1 VLQVSRISDERLQ
14 TGKKRQGED
23 LLGARVPES
32 ASRFGAF
39 LVAKLGVLPLV
50 TIAIGAV
57 VRLPSANR
65 FRLSLV
71 QV

>member
-1 VLQVSRISDERLQ
+1 VLQLSRISAERLR
-14 TGKKRQGED
+14 TGKKRQDKD
-23 LLGARVPES
+23 LLSARVPGS

-39 LVAKLGVLPLV
+39 LVANLGALPLV
-50 TIAIGAV
+50 TTSIGAV